1 MHPHPALMNT
11 QPRLLRRLLP
21 FTDWLFR
28 YKRSDLPGD
37 LLAGVIVTVML
48 IPQSLAYA
56 LLAGL
61 PPEYGLYASIV
72 PLFVYGLLGT
82 SRVLSV
88 GPVAVISLLTAH
100 ALAPF
105 AQAGSETYISY
116 ALLLAM
122 MTGVIQ
128 FGLGLFR
135 GGFIAS
141 LLSHPVIAGFITGSA
156 LLIVL
161 SQLKHIFGVS
171 AGTGELPYEAALNLA
186 RAIGD
191 TNVPTLIFG
200 LSAIALLIFFRAPVR
215 ILLRRLGL
223 ARAIADT
230 VARTGPA
237 VLVVVG
243 LAIVWL
249 ADIDTRWGVAVVG
262 EFPKGL
268 PSLSLPMFDLEVI
281 GKLLPGAIAIVLVGY
296 VESVS
301 VGRSLGARRRQTIDP
316 NQELVALGAANI
328 AAGFTSGFPVTG
340 GFSRSVVNYDA
351 GARTGLA
358 SMITAVLIAVVALF
372 VAHWLSSLPQFVLAA
387 TVIVAIS
394 TLVNFSEVRRLWRYS
409 KADGALMALMI
420 AAVLVIGVEA
430 AIAAGV
436 GLSLVIYLWRTSRPH
451 CAVVGR
457 VGHSQHFRNVQR
469 HDVETYAGVLLV
481 RVDENLFFANTRFFE
496 DKVLSLLA
504 DAPGVKHL
512 VLICSAV
519 NMIDA
524 TGLESL
530 ESMIHRLKAAGVTL
544 HCAEIKGPVADKLK
558 RVDFEKMLAP
568 GQIFFTTHEAVMSL
582 RKPTEKLP
590 EEKPDET
597 PTKAGPFSQR

>member
-1 MHPHPALMNT
+1 MRPHPALLKT
-11 QPRLLRRLLP
+11 ESSPVRRLLP

-28 YKRSDLPGD
+28 YKRADLPGD
-37 LLAGVIVTVML
+37 LMAGVIVTVML

-72 PLFVYGLLGT
+72 PLFVYGMLGT
-82 SRVLSV
+82 SRTLSV

-105 AQAGSETYISY
+105 ATAGTAEYIGY

-128 FGLGLFR
+128 FALGLAR

-161 SQLKHIFGVS
+161 SQLKHLFGVEA
-171 AGTGELPYEAALNLA
+171 AGGDYPYEAALNLA
-186 RAIGD
+186 YALGD
-191 TNVPTLIFG
+191 TNLPTLIFG

-215 ILLRRLGL
+215 ILLRRMGV

-237 VLVVVG
+237 VLVVIG

-249 ADIDTRWGVAVVG
+249 ADIDTRFGVAVVG
-262 EFPKGL
+262 AFPTGL
-268 PSLSLPMFDLEVI
+268 PSLTLPALELEAI

-358 SMITAVLIAVVALF
+358 SMITAVLIALVSLF
-372 VAHWLSSLPQFVLAA
+372 IAHWLSSLPQFVLAA

-394 TLVNFSEVRRLWRYS
+394 TLVNFGEVRRLWRYS

-420 AAVLVIGVEA
+420 LAVLGIGVEA

-457 VGHSQHFRNVQR
+457 VGESQHFRNVQR
-469 HDVETYAGVLLV
+469 HEVETYAGILLV

-496 DKVLSLLA
+496 DRVLTLLA
-504 DAPGVKHL
+504 DAPDAKHL

-544 HCAEIKGPVADKLK
+544 HCAEVKGPVMDKLK
-558 RVDFEKMLAP
+558 RVNFARMLEP
-568 GQIFFTTHEAVMSL
+568 GKIFFTTHEAVMEL
-582 RKPTEKLP
+582 RRPTEKPP